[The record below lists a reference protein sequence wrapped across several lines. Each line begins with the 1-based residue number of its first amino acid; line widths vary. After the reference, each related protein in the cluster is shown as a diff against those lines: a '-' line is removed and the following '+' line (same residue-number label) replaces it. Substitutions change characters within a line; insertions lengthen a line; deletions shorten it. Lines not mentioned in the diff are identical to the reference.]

1 MLNDNYAQPNGNRDQ
16 VPYLYHL
23 PTDRRLDLGR
33 FPAGTSYVGE
43 WRCDL
48 HPRASNDGNFV
59 CIDST
64 HGGNGR
70 QMYLLDLRP
79 VWAELGR

>member
-1 MLNDNYAQPNGNRDQ
+1 MAVMPPCNGRHDVSSPCNAAIFSK
-16 VPYLYHL
+16 P
-23 PTDRRLDLGR
+23 
-33 FPAGTSYVGE
+33 FPWFSRCPLAGCVSE

-48 HPRASNDGNFV
+48 HPRTSNDGNFV

-70 QMYLLDLRP
+70 QPYLLDLRP
-79 VWAELGR
+79 VWAEVGR